1 MKNGRAVTADGN
13 GGSPMARKILVVSH
27 CLLNTA
33 AKVRRYDRG
42 KSSAEERLR
51 LKTARRA
58 LTRGVQLLQLPCPE
72 ILTYGGRRWGHVY
85 EQFDHPFFRKRCR
98 EMLEPVCGQLLCYAQ
113 DGEIDLLGVLGIDGS
128 PSCGVKY
135 TCRGEWGGELSGRDL
150 APVVSSVRLAP
161 GRGVFMEEFGKLL
174 AENGLKLRFEGLFAP
189 EPERALS
196 VLE

>member
-42 KSSAEERLR
+42 ESSAEERLR

-72 ILTYGGRRWGHVY
+72 FLTYGGRRWGHVY

-98 EMLEPVCGQLLCYAQ
+98 EMLEPVCGSFSATRRTAKSIFWACW
-113 DGEIDLLGVLGIDGS
+113 GS
-128 PSCGVKY
+128 
-135 TCRGEWGGELSGRDL
+135 TA
-150 APVVSSVRLAP
+150 APA
-161 GRGVFMEEFGKLL
+161 
-174 AENGLKLRFEGLFAP
+174 AA
-189 EPERALS
+189 
-196 VLE
+196 